1 MNKKTLLLVLFTF
14 FSGVLIFAQSNQIIN
29 TTTNPYVATYTKST
43 SINTITI
50 YEQFTVVELS
60 ITNWAN
66 DQRMRIKSN
75 SYIIDP
81 SNSSNNYPILLFENN
96 ELDKIYTW
104 GNKGKTNNLRLVFR
118 RIPPGIQKI
127 DIVINPKESDQYNWL
142 GVVINNPDNHPKT
155 AWTENGLKAEW
166 DNNGFNPIEGIYEN
180 TVQSKE
186 SPKYKL
192 ALKKE
197 GDGYNLIY
205 LTGADYSTWKT
216 GDIKA
221 YLTETATPLLFKVKW
236 YMGNKEPSEN
246 LYITFEQGLMKVIW
260 TDKRESNPE
269 QFYLKLYPTA
279 SVGSISKG
287 GKTSGTGFALTSNG
301 LIITNNHVI
310 EGVNS
315 IVVRG
320 INGNFDKTYN
330 AKVLI
335 TDKNN
340 DLAILKIEDPNFT
353 NLGKIPFTMKTS
365 VASVGENVFVMGY
378 PLRATMGDEIKLTN
392 GIISSKTG
400 FQGDVTSYQISAP
413 IQPGN
418 SGGPLFD
425 KNGDLIGIINAK
437 HAGAENASYAV
448 KTSYLKNLIELLDNQ
463 PTLQTVSILTGK
475 SLTQQVEIVKK
486 YVYIIEGQ

>member
-1 MNKKTLLLVLFTF
+1 
-14 FSGVLIFAQSNQIIN
+14 
-29 TTTNPYVATYTKST
+29 
-43 SINTITI
+43 
-50 YEQFTVVELS
+50 
-60 ITNWAN
+60 
-66 DQRMRIKSN
+66 MRIKSN

-81 SNSSNNYPILLFENN
+81 SNSSNIYPILLFENN
-96 ELDKIYTW
+96 ELDKVYSW
-104 GNKGKTNNLRLVFR
+104 GNKGKTNYLTLVFG

-127 DIVINPKESDQYNWL
+127 DVVINPKESDQYNWL
-142 GVVINNPDNHPKT
+142 GVVIKNPDNHPKT
-155 AWTENGLKAEW
+155 SWTEKSIKEEW
-166 DNNGFNPIEGIYEN
+166 DKNGFNPIEGIYEN
-180 TVQSKE
+180 TVQSVE
-186 SPKYKL
+186 TPKYKL

-197 GDGYNLIY
+197 GNGYNLIY
-205 LTGADYSTWKT
+205 LTGADFSTWKT

-236 YMGNKEPSEN
+236 YMGNKEPNEN
-246 LYITFEQGLMKVIW
+246 LYITFEQGSMKVIW

-269 QFYLKLYPTA
+269 RFYLKLYPTA

-287 GKTSGTGFALTSNG
+287 WKTSGTGFALTYNG

-320 INGNFDKTYN
+320 INGNFDKTFT

-340 DLAILKIEDPNFT
+340 DLAILKIPYV
-353 NLGKIPFTMKTS
+353 MKTS

-413 IQPGN
+413 VQPGN

-448 KTSYLKNLIELLDNQ
+448 KTSYLKNLVELLDNQ
-463 PTLQTVSILTGK
+463 PTLQTVSIMTGK

>member
-1 MNKKTLLLVLFTF
+1 MIKTSAIITFLILLCGKFAFGQADQLV
-14 FSGVLIFAQSNQIIN
+14 S
-29 TTTNPYVATYTKST
+29 TTTKPYVESYTQST
-43 SINTITI
+43 EITAIYISEQVTIVSLKFISWTNDTRI
-50 YEQFTVVELS
+50 S
-60 ITNWAN
+60 ITSKTN
-66 DQRMRIKSN
+66 IKDYYN
-75 SYIIDP
+75 G
-81 SNSSNNYPILLFENN
+81 NNVYPIGIFQDN
-96 ELDKIYTW
+96 ELDKIYNL
-104 GNKGKTNNLRLVFR
+104 GSKGKEWNFNLVFP
-118 RIPPGIQKI
+118 RIAPGIEKI
-127 DIVINPKESDQYNWL
+127 TLEIPFEGGSYIWK
-142 GVVINNPDNHPKT
+142 GIKINNPDNHPKT
-155 AWTENGLKAEW
+155 AWTENSLKAEW
-166 DNNGFNPIEGIYEN
+166 DKNGFNPIEGIYEN
-180 TVQSKE
+180 TIQTIE

-197 GDGYNLIY
+197 SDGYNLIY
-205 LTGADYSTWKT
+205 LTGADFSTWKT

-236 YMGNKEPSEN
+236 YMGNKAPNEN
-246 LYITFEQGLMKVIW
+246 LYITFEQGSMTVFW
-260 TDKRESNPE
+260 TDNSQTNPE

-279 SVGSISKG
+279 SASSIPGG
-287 GKTSGTGFALTSNG
+287 GKISGTGFALTSNG
-301 LIITNNHVI
+301 LIITNHHVI

-320 INGNFDKTYN
+320 INGNFDITYT

-353 NLGKIPFTMKTS
+353 SLGKIPFVMKTS
-365 VASVGENVFVMGY
+365 VASAGEDVFVMGY

-400 FQGDVTSYQISAP
+400 FQGDITSYQISAP

-418 SGGPLFD
+418 SGGPLFN

-437 HAGAENASYAV
+437 HTGAENASYAV
-448 KTSYLKNLIELLDNQ
+448 KTLYLKNLVELLDNQ
-463 PTLQTVSILTGK
+463 PTLQTVSIMNGK

>member
-1 MNKKTLLLVLFTF
+1 
-14 FSGVLIFAQSNQIIN
+14 
-29 TTTNPYVATYTKST
+29 
-43 SINTITI
+43 
-50 YEQFTVVELS
+50 VVLS
-60 ITNWAN
+60 ITNWEN

-81 SNSSNNYPILLFENN
+81 SNSSNIYPILLFENN
-96 ELDKIYTW
+96 ELDKVYSW
-104 GNKGKTNNLRLVFR
+104 GNKGKTNYLTLVFG

-127 DIVINPKESDQYNWL
+127 DVVINPKESDQYNWL
-142 GVVINNPDNHPKT
+142 GVVIKNPDNHPKT
-155 AWTENGLKAEW
+155 SWTEKSIKEEW
-166 DNNGFNPIEGIYEN
+166 DKNGFNPIEGIYEN
-180 TVQSKE
+180 TVQSVE
-186 SPKYKL
+186 TPKYKL

-197 GDGYNLIY
+197 GNGYNLIY
-205 LTGADYSTWKT
+205 LTGADFSTWKT

-236 YMGNKEPSEN
+236 YMGNKEPNEN
-246 LYITFEQGLMKVIW
+246 LYITFEQGSMKVIW

-269 QFYLKLYPTA
+269 RFYLKLYPTA

-287 GKTSGTGFALTSNG
+287 GKTSGTGFALTYNG

-320 INGNFDKTYN
+320 INGNFDKTFT

-353 NLGKIPFTMKTS
+353 NLGKIPYVMKTS

-413 IQPGN
+413 VQPGN

-448 KTSYLKNLIELLDNQ
+448 KTSYLKNLVELLDNQ
-463 PTLQTVSILTGK
+463 PTLQTVSIMTGK

>member
-1 MNKKTLLLVLFTF
+1 MIKRLTIITFLTVLC
-14 FSGVLIFAQSNQIIN
+14 GQFAFGQSNQLLS
-29 TTTNPYVATYTKST
+29 TTTKPYVETYTQST
-43 SINTITI
+43 EITAIYI
-50 YEQFTVVELS
+50 YEQVTVVSLKFISWTNDTRIS
-60 ITNWAN
+60 ITSKTN
-66 DQRMRIKSN
+66 IKDYYN
-75 SYIIDP
+75 G
-81 SNSSNNYPILLFENN
+81 NNVYPILLFQDN
-96 ELDKIYTW
+96 ELDKLYNL
-104 GNKGKTNNLRLVFR
+104 GSKGKEWNFNLVFP
-118 RIPPGIQKI
+118 RIAPGIEKI
-127 DIVINPKESDQYNWL
+127 TLEIPFESGSYIWK
-142 GVVINNPDNHPKT
+142 GIKINNPDNHPKT
-155 AWTENGLKAEW
+155 AWTESSLKAEW
-166 DNNGFNPIEGIYEN
+166 DKNGFNPIEGIYEN
-180 TVQSKE
+180 TVQTRE
-186 SPKYKL
+186 SPKYRL
-192 ALKKE
+192 AIKKE
-197 GDGYNLIY
+197 SDGYNLIY

-236 YMGNKEPSEN
+236 YMGNKAPNEN
-246 LYITFEQGLMKVIW
+246 LYITFEQGSMKVIW

-279 SVGSISKG
+279 SVSSISKG

-310 EGVNS
+310 EGANS

-320 INGNFDKTYN
+320 INGNFDKTYT

-353 NLGKIPFTMKTS
+353 NLGKIPFVIKTS
-365 VASVGENVFVMGY
+365 VTSVGENVFVMGY

-413 IQPGN
+413 VQPGN

-448 KTSYLKNLIELLDNQ
+448 KTSYLINLVELLDNQ